1 MVTTGKRK
9 KKTSASASAAVAA
22 AAAAASCCREFW
34 KYIIKDYDGL
44 IIKDWESE
52 NVLFQLTDLTVQFF
66 FFRFFASANR
76 FLKSCTPFWSDILN
90 TKKLEKKSYLIYL
103 LDLKGR
109 RKAAFPKFFTFSVA
123 CVTRIAAGGLT
134 SYPLLY
140 QTRLANDHSQAH
152 VMLEYI
158 SLFNC

>member
-66 FFRFFASANR
+66 FRFF
-76 FLKSCTPFWSDILN
+76 
-90 TKKLEKKSYLIYL
+90 Y
-103 LDLKGR
+103 
-109 RKAAFPKFFTFSVA
+109 
-123 CVTRIAAGGLT
+123 
-134 SYPLLY
+134 
-140 QTRLANDHSQAH
+140 
-152 VMLEYI
+152 
-158 SLFNC
+158 